1 MGNNGMK
8 NKVILLILD
17 GLGYSYARK
26 LMGNLEGW
34 VDSGEATLWK
44 GLSVLPSVSGPCYA
58 SIHTGLTPQEHGV
71 TSNYHQGKLEDPDI
85 FSAVKSA
92 GGTTAAVAHSF
103 FSDYFQASPFNHLC
117 DMEVDD
123 INRPIQHARF
133 YTMAGENKAQPATP
147 SDIDLFWQMS
157 LLIQRHQPDYFLFHS
172 STLDSLGHHYGFD
185 SIEIDKNCYVIDAA
199 LGDFIPR
206 WQEQGYDVIVTAD
219 HGQSARGHHGGTE
232 AIMRDIPIY
241 YFANPDNAL
250 DGPPTGVVIDQ
261 TALAP
266 SILQRM
272 GVNIP
277 ESMQTTPVWR

>member
-1 MGNNGMK
+1 ME

-17 GLGYSYARK
+17 GLGYSYARR

-34 VDSGEATLWK
+34 VASGEANLWK
-44 GLSVLPSVSGPCYA
+44 GQSVLPSVSGPCYA
-58 SIHTGLTPQEHGV
+58 SIHTGLTPQDHGV
-71 TSNYHQGKLEDPDI
+71 TSNYHQGKLEDADI
-85 FSAVKSA
+85 FSAVKAA
-92 GGTTAAVAHSF
+92 GGTTAAIAHSF
-103 FSDYFQASPFNHLC
+103 FSDYFQSSPFQHLQ

-123 INRPIQHARF
+123 ISRPIQHGRF

-172 STLDSLGHHYGFD
+172 CTLDSLGHHYGFD
-185 SIEIDKNCYVIDAA
+185 SIEIDKNCYTIDAA

-206 WQEQGYDVIVTAD
+206 WQEQGYDVIITAD

-241 YFANPDNAL
+241 YFANPNHPIQ
-250 DGPPTGVVIDQ
+250 GPSPDHVIAQ

-272 GVNIP
+272 GIAIP
-277 ESMQTTPVWR
+277 GSMQTKPVWI

>member
-1 MGNNGMK
+1 MK
-8 NKVILLILD
+8 NKVILIILD

-34 VDSGEATLWK
+34 VDSGEANIWK
-44 GLSVLPSVSGPCYA
+44 GQSVLPSVSGPCYA

-71 TSNYHQGKLEDPDI
+71 TSNDHQGKLEDDDI
-85 FSAVKSA
+85 FSAVKNA

-103 FSDYFQASPFNHLC
+103 FSDYFQTSPFNHLR

-123 INRPIQHARF
+123 IDRPIQHARF
-133 YTMAGENKAQPATP
+133 YTMAGENKGQPATP

-157 LLIQRHQPDYFLFHS
+157 LLIERHQPDYFLFHS
-172 STLDSLGHHYGFD
+172 STLDSLGHNYGFD
-185 SIEIDKNCYVIDAA
+185 SIQIDKNCYIIDAA

-219 HGQSARGHHGGTE
+219 HGQSDRGHHGGTE

-241 YFANPDNAL
+241 YFANPHQAIE
-250 DGPPTGVVIDQ
+250 GPATDYVIAQ

-272 GVNIP
+272 GIAIP
-277 ESMQTTPVWR
+277 ESMRTHPVWI

>member
-1 MGNNGMK
+1 MK

-34 VDSGEATLWK
+34 VETGEAKVWQGK
-44 GLSVLPSVSGPCYA
+44 SVLPSVSGPCYA
-58 SIHTGLTPQEHGV
+58 SIHTGLTPQQHGV
-71 TSNYHQGKLEDPDI
+71 ISNYHQGKLEVDDI
-85 FSAVKSA
+85 FSAVKAA

-103 FSDYFQASPFNHLC
+103 FSDYFQASPFNHLT

-123 INRPIQHARF
+123 KSRPIQHGRF

-172 STLDSLGHHYGFD
+172 STLDSLGHNYGFD
-185 SIEIDKNCYVIDAA
+185 SIEIDKNCYTIDAA

-206 WQEQGYDVIVTAD
+206 WQKQGYDVIVTAD
-219 HGQSARGHHGGTE
+219 HGQSARGHHGGNQ

-241 YFANPDNAL
+241 YFQNPSHAIV
-250 DGPPTGVVIDQ
+250 GPEADTVIDQ
-261 TALAP
+261 TSIAP
-266 SILQRM
+266 SILSRM
-272 GVNIP
+272 GVAIP
-277 ESMQTTPVWR
+277 SSMQAPIVWR

>member
-1 MGNNGMK
+1 MK

-17 GLGYSYARK
+17 GPGYSYARK

-34 VDSGEATLWK
+34 LDSGEANLWK
-44 GLSVLPSVSGPCYA
+44 GQSVLPSVSGPCYA
-58 SIHTGLTPQEHGV
+58 SIHTGLTPQDHGV
-71 TSNYHQGKLEDPDI
+71 TSNYHQGKLEDADI
-85 FSAVKSA
+85 FSAVKAA

-103 FSDYFQASPFNHLC
+103 FSDYFQASPFEPLR

-123 INRPIQHARF
+123 VNRPIQHARF
-133 YTMAGENKAQPATP
+133 YTMAGENKALTATP

-157 LLIQRHQPDYFLFHS
+157 LLIQRHRLDYFLFLS

-185 SIEIDKNCYVIDAA
+185 SIEIDKNCYTINAA

-241 YFANPDNAL
+241 YFANPTNPIQRPAQDH
-250 DGPPTGVVIDQ
+250 VIAQ

-266 SILQRM
+266 GILQRM
-272 GVNIP
+272 GIAIP
-277 ESMQTTPVWR
+277 ESMQTTPVWI

>member
-272 GVNIP
+272 GVDIP